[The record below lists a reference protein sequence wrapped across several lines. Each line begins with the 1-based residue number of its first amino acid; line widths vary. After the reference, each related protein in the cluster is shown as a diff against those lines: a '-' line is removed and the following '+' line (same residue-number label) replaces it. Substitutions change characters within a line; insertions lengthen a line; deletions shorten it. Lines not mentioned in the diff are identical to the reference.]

1 MRRGLFPEEVERYVA
16 NVVVRETDIE
26 RRLRA
31 ETARL
36 PQGGMQI
43 SADQGRLLGL
53 LVRLLGA
60 RRAIEVGTFTG
71 YSALALASAMP
82 DDGVLVCCDVNEAWT
97 SIAKRYW
104 AEAGVARRIDL
115 RIAPARDTLAILI
128 DNGGSGSYDLAFID
142 ADKTGYDVYYEACLA
157 LLRPGGVV
165 ALDNMLW
172 GGAVA
177 NPRAH
182 DPDTEALRTLNA
194 KIRDDGRVDACLL
207 TVGDG
212 VMLARKR

>member
-128 DNGGSGSYDLAFID
+128 
-142 ADKTGYDVYYEACLA
+142 EPWWACYSSVFWSLQHWHH
-157 LLRPGGVV
+157 VV
-165 ALDNMLW
+165 LM
-172 GGAVA
+172 
-177 NPRAH
+177 
-182 DPDTEALRTLNA
+182 
-194 KIRDDGRVDACLL
+194 
-207 TVGDG
+207 
-212 VMLARKR
+212 